1 MRWTRPNRTV
11 PIVLAAVVLAACAG
25 GDREVATDA
34 SGSRPTGDVAG
45 SSTTTTI
52 DEVVT
57 TLPDDAGDH
66 PLTGVRLATDTAEQL
81 DRVGLVGLDAT
92 EVDVNGLMATYEF
105 ADGDWWGTRVLIDAD
120 GPYLLAPI
128 FPRDPDAGGTLEL
141 HLSDGQQ
148 VGPPLPL
155 TVTTM
160 AAAPGSFEAAIEA
173 LRKSI
178 GAMAV
183 DFGSSWQE
191 LAAVAP
197 VDTPTE
203 LAPLKLAQL
212 LIDDGTEAGAAG
224 TYAALDADD
233 TALIDALFAKLDL
246 PGALDVDNF
255 ASVAPFIPE
264 RIATTEPTDDGAS
277 DDGETATN
285 GTEPEGFAGPHG
297 FAPLPRQGAG
307 CIPYSTE
314 GQVSAARL
322 SEMMI
327 ASAFS
332 DIAVNPDGTPGKTF
346 AALELTLTMGG
357 VLEAGATGGK
367 GKVYETIGKVAGGWK
382 QFNSMQAGLLPSSFT
397 NIEVELSPGDLEED
411 RPVSAPGT
419 WPEVRVTAA
428 STGYSLDGDIAGA
441 LAGAFGGDFVKTR
454 LPKGADGEVEAAAD
468 WVGEVANA
476 GGAEPI
482 KNAVGE
488 MLPSEGVIT
497 FCPQNFT
504 ADIAGAEWSWARR
517 RGNLLTI
524 DNDAQTYVNTTDI
537 GPDTLVVGPIP
548 AKFGQR
554 SIYADEPVETKPID
568 VEIGPDTIYVTR
580 PGDPASI
587 TATIRDAY
595 ETELRWSAEKGTWS
609 NGSGVIETPD
619 GDTLSLTTPED
630 AADFPVRVDVESL
643 SRLNLRE
650 DGTPERY
657 DFVNIELAP
666 FTVEPDPGNVTV
678 EEQITFTARDME
690 GQPIEVEW
698 RATGGTIPSGPSP
711 TGVYTAGDR
720 SGTFTVTAW
729 LPGHPDE
736 QVTVTVNVGDRDCI
750 IGNWE
755 FDVPAFVEAMNR
767 FADGGSVTYLSGDS
781 QVIIREDGTAT
792 WVMNDVRLRASQDG
806 QTFTMLW
813 NSTVDNT
820 YTVEGGVYNGG
831 GGTATVNLF
840 VEELGQGTSMT
851 VPSAIGGNA
860 TFECEPRETLV
871 VHTQDGDLFHTYNG
885 PA

>member
-1 MRWTRPNRTV
+1 MRWTSPNRTV
-11 PIVLAAVVLAACAG
+11 PTVLAAVVLAACAG
-25 GDREVATDA
+25 GDRDVTTDA
-34 SGSRPTGDVAG
+34 GGSTPPGDAT
-45 SSTTTTI
+45 STSTI
-52 DEVVT
+52 GEAVT
-57 TLPDDAGDH
+57 RPDDLAEH
-66 PLTGVRLATDTAEQL
+66 PLAGVSLAVDTAEQL

-128 FPRDPDAGGTLEL
+128 FPRDPDAGGALEL
-141 HLSDGQQ
+141 HLSDGQH

-297 FAPLPRQGAG
+297 FAPLRRQGAG

-346 AALELTLTMGG
+346 AALELTLSLGS

-367 GKVYETIGKVAGGWK
+367 GKVYEVTGKLAGGWK
-382 QFNSMQAGLLPSSFT
+382 LANAMRAGLLPTAFT
-397 NIEVELSPGDLEED
+397 RIEVDLSPGDLEEA

-419 WPEVRVTAA
+419 WPTVRVSAA
-428 STGYSLDGDIAGA
+428 STGYSLDADIAA
-441 LAGAFGGDFVKTR
+441 ELAGAFGGEFVKTR
-454 LPKGADGEVEAAAD
+454 LPKGADGEVEAAVD
-468 WVGEVANA
+468 WVGDVVNA

-482 KNAVGE
+482 KQAANE
-488 MLPSEGVIT
+488 LLPPEGVIT
-497 FCPQNFT
+497 FCPQEFN

-517 RGNLLTI
+517 QGNLLTI

-537 GPDTLVVGPIP
+537 GADRIIIGPIP
-548 AKFGQR
+548 AKFGQK
-554 SIYADEPVETKPID
+554 SIYAYEPVDTKPIT
-568 VEIGPDTIYVTR
+568 VEIGPDTVYVTR
-580 PGDPASI
+580 PGDPAAI
-587 TATIRDAY
+587 TTTIRDAY
-595 ETELRWSAEKGTWS
+595 ETKLGWSAEKGRWS
-609 NGSGVIETPD
+609 NGGGVIETPD
-619 GDTLSLTTPED
+619 SDTQVLTTPDE
-630 AADFPVRVDVESL
+630 AADFPFRVEVESL

-650 DGTPERY
+650 DGTPRRY
-657 DFVNIELAP
+657 DFVKVDLAP
-666 FTVEPDPGNVTV
+666 FTIEPDPGNVTV
-678 EEQITFTARDME
+678 EEQITFTALDME
-690 GQPIEVEW
+690 GQSIEVEW
-698 RATGGTIPSGPSP
+698 RATGGTITPGPSP
-711 TGVYTAGDR
+711 AGVYTAGPR

-736 QVTVTVNVGDRDCI
+736 QVTVTVHVGDRDCI
-750 IGNWE
+750 LGNWE
-755 FDVPAFVEAMNR
+755 LDVPAFVTAMNR
-767 FADGGSVTYLSGDS
+767 FAEGGSVTYLSGDS

-792 WVMNDVRLRASQDG
+792 WVMNDVRLRMSQEG
-806 QTFTMLW
+806 QTFTMVW

-820 YTVEGGVYNGG
+820 YTAEGGLYNGG
-831 GGTATVNLF
+831 GGTATVNMF
-840 VEELGQGTSMT
+840 VEEFGRGIDMT
-851 VPSAIGGNA
+851 VPSAVGGNA
-860 TFECEPRETLV
+860 SYECEPRESLV
-871 VHTQDGDLFHTYNG
+871 VHTQDGDLFLTYNG